1 MFMKSAVG
9 VCCDSK
15 NRVIVADKDNHR
27 IQVTGQTRR
36 KKIAIL
42 NPCLMEEF

>member
-1 MFMKSAVG
+1 MKSAVG

-27 IQVTGQTRR
+27 IQVTGQAR

-42 NPCLMEEF
+42 NPYLTYEF